1 MAGESERKR
10 LDVTSAGSG
19 TNQLARARIL
29 TPIQHRR
36 KRPMTPPQ
44 EKLDFNPRI
53 LTGFDRW
60 VYDTIRAL
68 QLKLKEIEEQ
78 LPNPRDYSSR
88 DFPDSQ

>member
-1 MAGESERKR
+1 
-10 LDVTSAGSG
+10 
-19 TNQLARARIL
+19 
-29 TPIQHRR
+29 
-36 KRPMTPPQ
+36 MTPPQ